1 MNAPEIKSAEG
12 KTAKKRL
19 EGLLYGEELNSSPKI
34 EIETTLIKDV
44 DKFDKF
50 GRLLGV
56 IWFNGVNINDW
67 LVAEG
72 LAVVYP

>member
-1 MNAPEIKSAEG
+1 
-12 KTAKKRL
+12 
-19 EGLLYGEELNSSPKI
+19 LLYGEELNSSPKI